1 LANLGEAHRAGGDL
15 PAARDAWTH
24 AQAILTDPDPD
35 PDPDPDLDHA
45 RAADAAARIADLL
58 HAESQ
63 HPGLPVARAGGHASR
78 LSGPPWPRVPRRGCL
93 RAFSCVAGL
102 LQGRL

>member
-1 LANLGEAHRAGGDL
+1 MANLGEAHRAGGDL
-15 PAARDAWTH
+15 PAARDARTR
-24 AQAILTDPDPD
+24 AQAILTDL
-35 PDPDPDLDHA
+35 DLDHA